1 MSEEAVFIFSGI
13 GGYILGSIPF
23 GLILCLMFG
32 YGDIRKIG
40 SGNIG
45 ATNVLRTGNKW
56 LALLTVIFDAAKA
69 GLAAWIAFKLTSGK
83 EMYLWNMPTT
93 FNTVAAL
100 IAGSMAIIGHNFPI
114 WLKFKGGKGV
124 ASAFGFILVMT
135 PKVALFALAVWV
147 IMAFIFRY
155 SSLSAITAA
164 ALVPLFTFFYEAPVY
179 TIFYT
184 ALVVL
189 VLVRHHANFARL
201 FRGEESKISFKK
213 KEKTATNNSK
223 TKSVTTKKAGKKAPV
238 KKQAKKTQ
246 KKKITKKQEK

>member
-1 MSEEAVFIFSGI
+1 MSLGFELSICGI
-13 GGYILGSIPF
+13 GGYLLGSIPF
-23 GLILCLMFG
+23 GLVLCLLAG

-56 LALLTVIFDAAKA
+56 LALLTVILDASKA
-69 GLAAWIAFKLTSGK
+69 GVAAWLAYKFVRPEAVIVFGLAT
-83 EMYLWNMPTT
+83 YLN
-93 FNTVAAL
+93 VLASL

-124 ASAFGFILVMT
+124 ASAFGFILVTQPMI
-135 PKVALFALAVWV
+135 ALAALAIWLV
-147 IMAFIFRY
+147 MAFTFKY
-155 SSLSAITAA
+155 SSLSAIVAA
-164 ALVPLFTFFYEAPVY
+164 FAVPVITFFYAQPIY

-201 FRGEESKISFKK
+201 FKGQESKISFKK
-213 KEKTATNNSK
+213 KD
-223 TKSVTTKKAGKKAPV
+223 GK
-238 KKQAKKTQ
+238 
-246 KKKITKKQEK
+246 